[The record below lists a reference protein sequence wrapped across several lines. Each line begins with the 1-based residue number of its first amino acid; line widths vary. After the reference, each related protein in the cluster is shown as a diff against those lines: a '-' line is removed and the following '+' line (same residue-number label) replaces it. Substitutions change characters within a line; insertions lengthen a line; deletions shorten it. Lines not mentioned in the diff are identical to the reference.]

1 MKMKTKGCGRGRAST
16 KMKEEKNLDRNQT
29 KKTKNKNKK
38 TRGSFDLRVPQE
50 CARCMLVHACAC
62 MCACAKVACMPRAP
76 GAPVRHAVRD
86 LVRACVRSRGTIV
99 ASRGQGTKHHVEG
112 TLFSLEC

>member
-1 MKMKTKGCGRGRAST
+1 MIK
-16 KMKEEKNLDRNQT
+16 RNDEDEDEGLWKRT
-29 KKTKNKNKK
+29 CINKNERREKPGQKSDEENKK
-38 TRGSFDLRVPQE
+38 QKQKNERLLRFA
-50 CARCMLVHACAC
+50 CAARVREVHACAC

-112 TLFSLEC
+112 TLFS

>member
-1 MKMKTKGCGRGRAST
+1 
-16 KMKEEKNLDRNQT
+16 MKEEKNLDRNQT

-76 GAPVRHAVRD
+76 GELRCVMRCVI
-86 LVRACVRSRGTIV
+86 VIWCVCVRSRGTIV